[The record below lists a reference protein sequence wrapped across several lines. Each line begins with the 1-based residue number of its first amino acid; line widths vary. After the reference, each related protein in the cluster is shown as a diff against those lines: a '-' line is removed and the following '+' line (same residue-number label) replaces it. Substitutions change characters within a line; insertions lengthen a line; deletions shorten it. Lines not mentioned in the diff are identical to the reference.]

1 MRSPFVLHLAARR
14 LVFPVQE
21 SLPQDCSES
30 VGAGS
35 FDVKRLDI
43 KSSWCGYCGVKAT
56 KRTTADR
63 ADSLD
68 KMLDIWVREIPG
80 LDRLTEGIVERIGTL
95 SRYFDHS
102 METTLAEFG
111 LDRRTHG
118 VLARLRYQGSPYR
131 LSAGQLA
138 EGLGLSSG
146 AMTNRLDRLEE
157 AGLVRRLP
165 DPDDR
170 RGVLVEPTRAGH
182 AAWNRATDTQARRE
196 ALIASALTK
205 DEKERLHALLRR
217 LMRAFPH
224 DVRAGARRK
233 KAEE

>member
-1 MRSPFVLHLAARR
+1 MDNPKPGAR
-14 LVFPVQE
+14 
-21 SLPQDCSES
+21 
-30 VGAGS
+30 
-35 FDVKRLDI
+35 
-43 KSSWCGYCGVKAT
+43 
-56 KRTTADR
+56 DR

-68 KMLDIWVREIPG
+68 KMLDVWVREIPG
-80 LDRLTEGIVERIGTL
+80 LDRLTEGIVERIGNL
-95 SRYFDHS
+95 ARYFDHS

-111 LDRRTHG
+111 LDRRTHR
-118 VLARLRYQGSPYR
+118 VLARLRYQGPPYQ

-146 AMTNRLDRLEE
+146 AMTNRLDRLEA

-170 RGVLVEPTRAGH
+170 RGVLVEPTKAGH
-182 AAWNRATDTQARRE
+182 AAWDRATDTQAGRE

-205 DEKERLHALLRR
+205 AEKEQLHSLLRR

-224 DVRAGARRK
+224 EVRAGARRK